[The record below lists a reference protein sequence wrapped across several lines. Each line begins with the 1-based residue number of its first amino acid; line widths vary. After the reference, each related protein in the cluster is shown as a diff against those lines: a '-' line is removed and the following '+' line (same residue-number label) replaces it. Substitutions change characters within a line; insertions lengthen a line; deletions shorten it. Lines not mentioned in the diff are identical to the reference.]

1 MGGRGGGGGL
11 VGVGRAGEKKRL
23 LVNLMQREAGNK
35 VGSSQAASNSF
46 QKTSAGT
53 PQERNSK

>member
-1 MGGRGGGGGL
+1 M
-11 VGVGRAGEKKRL
+11 GRAGEKKRL
-23 LVNLMQREAGNK
+23 LVNLMQREVGNK

-53 PQERNSK
+53 PQERDSK